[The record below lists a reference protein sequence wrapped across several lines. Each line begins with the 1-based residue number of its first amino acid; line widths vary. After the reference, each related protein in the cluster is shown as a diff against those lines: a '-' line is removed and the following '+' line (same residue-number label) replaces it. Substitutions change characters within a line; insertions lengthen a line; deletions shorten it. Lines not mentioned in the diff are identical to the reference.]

1 MGIWYGCCF
10 SFFSYFSKKKK
21 LRADEFV
28 EIIAQGLWFA
38 MSAKEKTLC
47 QLPTAI
53 QSAGPQPTFDP
64 TGLKA
69 LSLSLSHSCTERAV
83 F

>member
-1 MGIWYGCCF
+1 MLFFF
-10 SFFSYFSKKKK
+10 SFLISVKKKK
-21 LRADEFV
+21 SRADEFV

-69 LSLSLSHSCTERAV
+69 LSLSLTPAQRELYFDA
-83 F
+83 